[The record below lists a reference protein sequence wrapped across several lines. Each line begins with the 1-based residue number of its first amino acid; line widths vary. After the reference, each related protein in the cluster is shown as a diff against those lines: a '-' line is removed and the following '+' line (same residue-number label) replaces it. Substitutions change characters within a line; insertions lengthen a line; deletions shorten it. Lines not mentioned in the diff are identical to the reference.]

1 MMTFVSVRRIVVSVF
16 AALFICTAPACAE
29 SLIDAAKAGGVI
41 GERVDGYLGF
51 VNTSA
56 QDGEL
61 KRRVAEINAQRREVY
76 TRLAERTGQSISTI
90 AVLTAEKQISKAKPG
105 EYVMNS
111 SGDWVKK

>member
-1 MMTFVSVRRIVVSVF
+1 MTFVSIRRTIASVF
-16 AALFICTAPACAE
+16 AAFLLLTAPACAD

-41 GERVDGYLGF
+41 GERIDGYLGF
-51 VNTSA
+51 VNTPG

-76 TRLAERTGQSISTI
+76 TRLAERTGQSVSTI
-90 AVLTAEKQISKAKPG
+90 AVLTAEKQISKARSG
-105 EYVMNS
+105 EYVMKP